1 MIGKIEMKILNS
13 RIKLEKENTMR
24 SLVYI
29 LLLLLFNFTVFADGD
44 AWKES
49 VPVPVFDK
57 EPGFVEL
64 YWTAWDQAHAAKT
77 EVPITTGASGVE
89 AFLISD
95 QRNSPRRSDI
105 ENLTDNNE
113 TTWSYSTDGQSGII
127 IAFDLGGAHTIN
139 QFRFYKVSSDIDG
152 TSTSPDHPNLEI
164 LVTTDTG
171 ALNTRSYSRV
181 TGMINGD
188 QGNELFVAARVNS
201 DGTIIDDTGDLGW
214 YTVTF
219 DPATVTAVAMSV
231 DRSVPPND
239 ENWCYYPMYEVQ
251 AYYDTAV
258 LPTKANSPGPL
269 DGATDVLITSGLDW
283 TPGLGV
289 TSQTVSFGTDP
300 NALTVAATGD
310 GSLEFVTN
318 AEIETALGGPMV
330 RSAMYYWR
338 VDIDSVDGDL
348 WDFTTEA
355 EESPTWDEAANARIE
370 QLRKRDVTIQV
381 VDSQGNPINNVSVS
395 VNQKKNHFP
404 FGTAI
409 SNYLG
414 KDSRYDDFFVDN
426 YNWAVFEDQVEWYW
440 NEGRLGNEEYSD
452 ADRMAQFCRDNDIK
466 MRGHAVFWAN
476 KQYTPKWAKKL
487 SDTDFRTAVETRLK
501 NVVERYKDDFLHWD
515 VNNEDM
521 HFDYFRG
528 RLGDS
533 ITKWMYDEIH
543 KIDPDC
549 VLLPNEY
556 NIISEYSEI
565 NEYKTH
571 IQNQLNAGVAIGA
584 IGLQAHFGQGFGL
597 KDTVDGIVDPDKVY
611 GHYETLSTLN
621 LPLWVTEFDCPNAD
635 ENDRADN
642 LEKFYR
648 ISFSHA
654 NVDGIIMWGFMEG
667 HHWRVQC
674 QLMNSDFSVNAA
686 GLRYQQLRNEW
697 KTNTSGTTD
706 TDGNY
711 SFRGF
716 HGEYDITLLT
726 NSGSSVTQTIYLDP
740 GVGTAKYV
748 LALVSPDGN

>member
-1 MIGKIEMKILNS
+1 MNQSNLEISHFNHSKIESIRTESINYGNTKQSNPHRQNCLFKDALMKNLS
-13 RIKLEKENTMR
+13 
-24 SLVYI
+24 
-29 LLLLLFNFTVFADGD
+29 LLFLILVALST
-44 AWKES
+44 
-49 VPVPVFDK
+49 
-57 EPGFVEL
+57 
-64 YWTAWDQAHAAKT
+64 AHAAKT

-113 TTWSYSTDGQSGII
+113 TTWSYSTRGQSGII
-127 IAFDLGGAHTIN
+127 IAFDLDGSHTIN
-139 QFRFYKVSSDIDG
+139 QFRFYKGSRDIGG
-152 TSTSPDHPNLEI
+152 TSRFPDHPNLEI

-231 DRSVPPND
+231 DRPVPPNHD
-239 ENWCYYPMYEVQ
+239 NKCFYPMYEVK

-258 LPTKANSPGPL
+258 LPTKAYRPSPL

-300 NALTVAATGD
+300 NALTVATTGD

-338 VDIDSVDGDL
+338 VDSDSVDGDL
-348 WDFTTEA
+348 WDFTTA
-355 EESPTWDEAANARIE
+355 PPAWDEAANARIE

-381 VDSQGNPINNVSVS
+381 VDSQGNPIDNVSVS

-404 FGTAI
+404 FGSAI
-409 SNYLG
+409 NQTLKTDPVYA
-414 KDSRYDDFFVDN
+414 KFFVDN
-426 YNWAVFEDQVEWYW
+426 FNWAVFEDQVEWYW
-440 NEGRLGNEEYSD
+440 NENGRRVEEYSD
-452 ADRMAQFCRDNDIK
+452 ADYMAQFCRDRDIK

-476 KQYTPKWAKKL
+476 PRYTPSWAKDL
-487 SDTDFRTAVETRLK
+487 SDTDFRTAVEQRLES
-501 NVVERYKDDFLHWD
+501 VVTRYKNDFIQWD

-533 ITKWMYDEIH
+533 ITKWMFDEIH

-549 VLLPNEY
+549 VLLSNEY
-556 NIISEYSEI
+556 NIISEYSEV

-571 IQNQLNAGVAIGA
+571 IQNQLDAGVAIGA
-584 IGLQAHFGQGFGL
+584 IGVQGHFDGL
-597 KDTVDGIVDPDKVY
+597 VDPNVVY
-611 GHYETLSTLN
+611 GHYENLSSLN
-621 LPLWVTEFDCPNAD
+621 LPIWVTEFDCPNED

-654 NVDGIIMWGFMEG
+654 KVDGIVMWGYMEG
-667 HHWRVQC
+667 QHWRDNC
-674 QLMNSDFSVNAA
+674 HLLDSDYRVNAA
-686 GLRYQQLRNEW
+686 GLRYQQIRNEW
-697 KTNTSGTTD
+697 KTNTSGTT
-706 TDGNY
+706 TNGNY